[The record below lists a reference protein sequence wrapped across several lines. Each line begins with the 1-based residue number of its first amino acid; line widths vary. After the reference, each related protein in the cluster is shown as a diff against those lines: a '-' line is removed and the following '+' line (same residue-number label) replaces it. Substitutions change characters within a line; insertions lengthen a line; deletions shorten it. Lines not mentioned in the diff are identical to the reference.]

1 MPEDENNNGTPETGK
16 DVEELKASIAALKE
30 QQEKLIAELKAK
42 EPEKPEKTDHFAE
55 YAKSFFPSR

>member
-1 MPEDENNNGTPETGK
+1 MPEDENNNGTLDTGR
-16 DVEELKASIAALKE
+16 DVDELKASIEALKG
-30 QQEKLIAELKAK
+30 QQEKLIAELKTK